1 MNKYLTTLALIMLM
15 LGLPASGKKNNAPND
30 SNLPGGALP
39 GAFSVSDTMKVHFSK
54 GNLRQRINPDLEGDI
69 LLYFESGW
77 AENQYDLYY
86 SDFQYLFTAEEL
98 EEELK
103 FGRGKEGW
111 RTLTADEW
119 DYLLGDS
126 KERNKKYRLGVTV
139 CDSPNCLIIA
149 PDNFTGAIADSYN
162 LSTWEKAESDGL
174 VCLPAAGYENSELTE
189 VGHFGF
195 YWNYFGFGGSM
206 GSCMEFSDSW
216 IDVTVLG
223 PYDSRYSVRLVMEC
237 SISKAVENM
246 LNAKYDSIQLIENV
260 YFRVKHNGKVGAC
273 DLKGK
278 ELVPPK
284 YSDIKR
290 RNGKF
295 VVILPGTDNWVSV
308 DDLISRNTNYKSL

>member
-15 LGLPASGKKNNAPND
+15 LGLPASGKIIDASAD

-39 GAFSVSDTMKVHFSK
+39 GEFSVSATKTVHFSK
-54 GNLRQRINPDLEGDI
+54 GNLRQRTYPDLEGDI
-69 LLYFESGW
+69 FFYFESGF

-86 SDFQYLFTAEEL
+86 SDYQYLFTAEEL

-103 FGRGKEGW
+103 FRRGEEGW
-111 RTLTADEW
+111 RILTADEW

-126 KERNKKYRLGVTV
+126 KERNNKYRLGVTV

-174 VCLPAAGYENSELTE
+174 VCLPAAGYGISESYD
-189 VGHFGF
+189 VGRTGN
-195 YWNYFGFGGSM
+195 YWVNYYGDYFGDYLF
-206 GSCMEFSDSW
+206 FSAFDL
-216 IDVTVLG
+216 DVHSKT
-223 PYDSRYSVRLVMEC
+223 YDFRNSVRLVVEC

-246 LNAKYDSIQLIENV
+246 LNAKYDSIQLIDNA